1 MGGVSAS
8 TVPLPESGPGASSA
22 PAPGRL
28 SAARLPFAATAF
40 DRDAVDREL
49 EDVRVLAAQDPSSL
63 VLVLAGGLAPVAGDA
78 LVLVPVGDVPRVDH
92 DPRRPEVYL
101 GRLPGAEGERGPRV
115 LLRAVPAAE
124 PADGDA
130 AAEPFAVPEPVVAAV
145 TASAAARGVEGL
157 RWAGLRELGPVLPAA
172 DTALLVTAQSVGL
185 WHRDHPRCPQCGEP
199 TEVIRSGWARQCPDD
214 RSLHFPRTDP
224 AIIVAVSDGHPD
236 PVRER
241 LLLGRSAL
249 WKGNR
254 FSTLAGF
261 VEPGESLEQAVVR
274 EVAEE
279 AGLVVG
285 DVDYLGSQPW
295 PFPRSLMLG
304 CRAVVRSGAAVP
316 DGQEILELRWFT
328 RAELREAARTGSV
341 TLPGRVSIAH
351 ALIEHWLGEDLP
363 ETAW

>member
-1 MGGVSAS
+1 MGSVPAS
-8 TVPLPESGPGASSA
+8 TVPLPEPGPGASSV

-28 SAARLPFAATAF
+28 TPSRLPFAATAF

-49 EDVRVLAAQDPSSL
+49 EDARVLAARDPSSL
-63 VLVLAGGLAPVAGDA
+63 VLVLVGGLAPVAGDA
-78 LVLVPVGDVPRVDH
+78 LVLVPAAEVPRVDH

-101 GRLPGAEGERGPRV
+101 GRLPGADGARGPRV

-145 TASAAARGVEGL
+145 TASAAARGVAGL

-199 TEVIRSGWARQCPDD
+199 TDVIRSGWARQCPNDA
-214 RSLHFPRTDP
+214 SLHFPRTDP

-236 PVRER
+236 PDRER

-249 WKGNR
+249 WTGDR

-285 DVDYLGSQPW
+285 DVQYLGSQPW

-328 RAELREAARTGSV
+328 REQLREAARTGSV